1 MPPIVFCSNQI
12 FNESIIVWKVLPVVI
27 IHYSYLYYLLAHQIS
42 TILNGGQIVKKRSV
56 VTAASDWSTELP
68 PHLDHHLDII
78 IIQFQ
83 MLPREMFET
92 WRIIK

>member
-1 MPPIVFCSNQI
+1 MRIYYSLESVACGNRLFIHSLFI
-12 FNESIIVWKVLPVVI
+12 F
-27 IHYSYLYYLLAHQIS
+27 AGHQIS